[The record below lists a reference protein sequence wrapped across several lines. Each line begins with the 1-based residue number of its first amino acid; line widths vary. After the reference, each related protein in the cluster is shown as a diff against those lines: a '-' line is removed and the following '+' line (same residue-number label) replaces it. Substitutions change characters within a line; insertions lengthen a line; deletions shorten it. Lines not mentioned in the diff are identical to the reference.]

1 QPPQQRRDVALRPA
15 PGWEPP
21 TGLFREQTARQG
33 GGQQPGR
40 ALDGVEEEGG
50 RLAVRRLEFA
60 EDAMLA
66 AIERRSDLGDERRSR
81 SQLRDVL
88 QHDLLVQCRQVA
100 KNLA

>member
-1 QPPQQRRDVALRPA
+1 ISTTLRVLPSFPTRRSSDLR
-15 PGWEPP
+15 
-21 TGLFREQTARQG
+21 F
-33 GGQQPGR
+33 
-40 ALDGVEEEGG
+40 
-50 RLAVRRLEFA
+50 EFA

-100 KNLA
+100 KNLAIGLDDHDLALDFLLLRSEEHTSELQSRENLVCRL